1 MCAAFAIFWQ
11 PGLSTRPVGSRR
23 SEALDLPPGCV
34 SDRVD
39 SVVNLADIPLKH
51 RVVFGI
57 HPQIGRHFYIFEES
71 QTEMLAERNRFY
83 FHVENGGRYPDETGS
98 VFSTPEDAT
107 AHAVV
112 VAREL
117 AQDGSWHGSSIL
129 VTDDRGQEIIRVRI
143 GRHFTDK

>member
-1 MCAAFAIFWQ
+1 
-11 PGLSTRPVGSRR
+11 
-23 SEALDLPPGCV
+23 
-34 SDRVD
+34 
-39 SVVNLADIPLKH
+39 
-51 RVVFGI
+51 
-57 HPQIGRHFYIFEES
+57 
-71 QTEMLAERNRFY
+71 MLAERNRFY
-83 FHVENGGRYPDETGS
+83 FHVENGSRYPDETGS